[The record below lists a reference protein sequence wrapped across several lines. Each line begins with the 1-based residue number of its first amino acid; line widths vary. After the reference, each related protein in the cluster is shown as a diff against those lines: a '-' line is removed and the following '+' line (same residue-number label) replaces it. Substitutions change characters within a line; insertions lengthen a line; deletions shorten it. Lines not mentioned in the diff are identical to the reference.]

1 MPETEPRVLAV
12 ASGKGGVGKST
23 VALNLGVALQ
33 RAGARVGLLDAD
45 LYGPDIPR
53 MVGLTRRQPATSI
66 DLWTRSTG
74 PSDVPIIERHGL
86 KVTSAQF
93 LVSEDQPISF
103 QAGLA
108 GLLLRRLLG
117 ADWGPLDYLIVDLPP
132 GTADIQ
138 QQLAENVTIAGVL
151 VVVTPQDVAHLDAR
165 KLLAMLEQRGLRV
178 IGGVE
183 NMSSIACPH
192 CGERTEVFPPTDET
206 RAVWTRIEKLASL
219 PIDPAIAQ
227 AADEGVIADGAM
239 TALFDDLAA
248 RVAREPS

>member
-1 MPETEPRVLAV
+1 MPDVETRVLAI

-23 VALNLGVALQ
+23 VALNLGVALH

-53 MVGLTRRQPATSI
+53 MVGLTRHRPATSI
-66 DLWTRSTG
+66 DLWTRSG
-74 PSDVPIIERHGL
+74 PSGVPIVERHGL
-86 KVTSAQF
+86 KITSAQF
-93 LVSEDQPISF
+93 LVAEDQPISF

-117 ADWGPLDYLIVDLPP
+117 ADWGQLDYLIVDLPP

-138 QQLAENVTIAGVL
+138 QQLSENVTIAGVL

-165 KLLAMLEQRGLRV
+165 KLLAMLDQRGLRV

-183 NMSSIACPH
+183 NMSSIACPR

-206 RAVWTRIEKLASL
+206 RAVWTRITKLASL
-219 PIDPAIAQ
+219 PIDPSLAL
-227 AADEGVIADGAM
+227 AADEGTIADGAM
-239 TALFDDLAA
+239 TPLFDDLAA
-248 RVAREPS
+248 RVARELG